1 MIEEHE
7 HRERELKSIISD
19 REQMIKELQTQVDK
33 FISDKRQIQ
42 YSLESEIKDYQ
53 AKIQI
58 ITSERDQIAEKTE
71 LKNQTKFNQM
81 SMELEK
87 LKLEHQREVEKIKSE
102 YDGNLKEIKYFHDQ
116 EKFNLE
122 HRVERSTNELR
133 SLLSH
138 NHLQQ

>member
-1 MIEEHE
+1 
-7 HRERELKSIISD
+7 
-19 REQMIKELQTQVDK
+19 
-33 FISDKRQIQ
+33 
-42 YSLESEIKDYQ
+42 
-53 AKIQI
+53 
-58 ITSERDQIAEKTE
+58 
-71 LKNQTKFNQM
+71 M